1 MALPEPNIQV
11 FPFEPLKYMYGYVSY
26 IENLKLVPKGP
37 KGRNWNMQG
46 IWNLLRS
53 WTFQIT
59 ICLDQSLLKFV
70 FFLNYDLSYKNFS
83 GRIPSSTQLQ
93 SFDALSYVGNP
104 QLCGDP
110 LPKNCTIEEESL
122 NRSPIGIAEDDYK
135 FQLPSR
141 TWRHSYFRFSD
152 DIRDW
157 IYVTTVIKLNWLL
170 KSKESALVSERRW
183 HWFSGSCSSK
193 GQKELFAK
201 DIS

>member
-1 MALPEPNIQV
+1 MPCTLRVPQQMKLKQIAWSITLAILNSVGSWFAAGFWAICGAL
-11 FPFEPLKYMYGYVSY
+11 
-26 IENLKLVPKGP
+26 
-37 KGRNWNMQG
+37 
-46 IWNLLRS
+46 
-53 WTFQIT
+53 
-59 ICLDQSLLKFV
+59 
-70 FFLNYDLSYKNFS
+70 FFN
-83 GRIPSSTQLQ
+83 
-93 SFDALSYVGNP
+93 
-104 QLCGDP
+104 
-110 LPKNCTIEEESL
+110 
-122 NRSPIGIAEDDYK
+122 
-135 FQLPSR
+135 R